1 VSAREQRMRELAER
15 LSTITAGADASLQSL
30 ESLRSVVVGARLG
43 RVETYLFDGIAHD
56 ARELRGRMA
65 QFLEVIESRLAE

>member
-1 VSAREQRMRELAER
+1 
-15 LSTITAGADASLQSL
+15 
-30 ESLRSVVVGARLG
+30 SLRSVVVGARLG